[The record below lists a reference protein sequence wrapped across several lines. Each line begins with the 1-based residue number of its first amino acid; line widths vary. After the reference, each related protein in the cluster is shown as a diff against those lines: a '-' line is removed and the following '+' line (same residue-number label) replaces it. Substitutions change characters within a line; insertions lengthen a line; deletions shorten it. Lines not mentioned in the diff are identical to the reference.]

1 MKNRLQ
7 APVPI
12 MWKGRPR
19 SVSSVLEAAEMLVDP
34 CWPVRGRRHRLA
46 CKAVAEWSERPSEI
60 RLKML
65 QEALRDAAS
74 EAGILISTSIH

>member
-1 MKNRLQ
+1 MMNRLQ

-19 SVSSVLEAAEMLVDP
+19 SVSSVMEVAEMLVDP
-34 CWPVRGRRHRLA
+34 CWPVRGRRHGLA
-46 CKAVAEWSERPSEI
+46 CRAMAEWSELPTEI
-60 RLKML
+60 RLEL
-65 QEALRDAAS
+65 LPRAFRDAAA